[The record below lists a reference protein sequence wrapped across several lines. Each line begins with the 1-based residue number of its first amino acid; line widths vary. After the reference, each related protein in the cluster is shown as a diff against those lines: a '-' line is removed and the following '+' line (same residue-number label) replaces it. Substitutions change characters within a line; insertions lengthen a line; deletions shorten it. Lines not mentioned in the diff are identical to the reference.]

1 MSAIAPIPRNAL
13 LWLLLSLLA
22 VLLPHLGRVPIWIL
36 LVYFGA
42 AFWRLQM
49 YRGRAD
55 LPSRLVRLGLV
66 IFASAAVFLSYRS
79 FIGLEP
85 MVGLLLTATALKQL
99 EAVSTK
105 DGYTL
110 VMLGFFV
117 CVTEFLFSQQ
127 LPVVVYTLLCT
138 LLLMASLVTLSE
150 LPGQRFSLQPLRLGG
165 KLLAQALP
173 MMIVLFLI
181 FPRIGPL
188 WSVPSKDHAAATGM
202 SDTLRP
208 GQVSQLSRS
217 SALAFRA
224 QFTGDIPTQRDL
236 YWRGVVMS
244 RFEAGAWRSLDWRD
258 IPKSDLNQPEPA
270 LSGSSVDYQVIM
282 EPTMQ
287 HWLFALAY
295 AQSGG
300 ATIRRSS
307 DFRLFSTEVID
318 SQFGY
323 AVTSWPTAALERDLS
338 PWRRTT
344 ELAFP
349 PAENP
354 RTRQWVLALQQ
365 RYPEPQALIN
375 AVLSYFRQEAFYYT
389 LEPPRLPDQDFVDR
403 FIFESRRGF
412 CEHYAYSFVVMMRQ
426 AGIPARVV
434 GGYQGG
440 EINPLN
446 NTVLVRQ
453 LDAHAWAEVWLAGQG
468 WTRVDPTAAVSPAR
482 VESGLESALAAA
494 DRAKLLADSPLS
506 AFRYR
511 NTAWVNWLRLRYDAA
526 AWRWQAFIVG
536 FDNDKQ
542 ISVLKQLFGDI
553 RVSWF
558 VAAMLGSW
566 LLVLAPL
573 AWWLLAR
580 NKSPIRSA
588 DEVLLLKLCRR
599 LSRLG
604 IERQPGEGLRS
615 LRLRVVAALPAEQA
629 APFCSHLEALE
640 ARLYDGRAGR
650 ADQY

>member
-1 MSAIAPIPRNAL
+1 MSAAINIPRNAL
-13 LWLLLSLLA
+13 LWLLLSQLA
-22 VLLPHLGRVPIWIL
+22 VLLPHLSRVPVWIL
-36 LVYFGA
+36 LVYLSA
-42 AFWRLQM
+42 ALWRLQM

-55 LPSRLVRLGLV
+55 SPSRPLRFTLV
-66 IFASAAVFLSYRS
+66 IIASAAVFFSYRS
-79 FIGLEP
+79 FVGLEP
-85 MVGLLLTATALKQL
+85 MVGLLLTAAALKQL
-99 EAVSTK
+99 EAVTTK

-127 LPVVVYTLLCT
+127 LPVVAYTVLCT
-138 LLLMASLVTLSE
+138 LLLMASLITLNE
-150 LPGQRFSLQPLRLGG
+150 LPGQRFSLRPVLLGG

-208 GQVSQLSRS
+208 GQISQLSRS

-224 QFTGDIPTQRDL
+224 QFAGDIPIQRDL

-244 RFEAGAWRSLDWRD
+244 RFDAGAWRSLDERAT
-258 IPKSDLNQPEPA
+258 PESELNQPEPA
-270 LSGSSVDYQVIM
+270 LSGSSVDYQIII

-287 HWLFALAY
+287 HWLFALPY
-295 AQSGG
+295 AQSRG
-300 ATIRRSS
+300 AAIGRSS
-307 DFRLFSTEVID
+307 DFRLFSSEVID

-323 AVTSWPTAALERDLS
+323 AVTSWPTAILEPDLS
-338 PWRRTT
+338 SWRREI

-349 PAENP
+349 PSENP
-354 RTRQWVLALQQ
+354 RTRQWIMALQQ

-375 AVLSYFRQEAFYYT
+375 AVLRYFRQEAFYYT
-389 LEPPRLPDQDFVDR
+389 LEPPQLPEKDFVDR
-403 FIFESRRGF
+403 FIFDSRRGF

-440 EINPLN
+440 ETNPLN

-482 VESGLESALAAA
+482 VESGLESALAATE
-494 DRAKLLADSPLS
+494 RAKFLSDSPLS

-511 NTAWVNWLRLRYDAA
+511 NNAWVNWLRLRYDAA

-536 FDNDKQ
+536 FDNDRQ
-542 ISVLKQLFGDI
+542 ISFLKELFGDI

-573 AWWLLAR
+573 TWLLLR
-580 NKSPIRSA
+580 NKSPMRSA
-588 DEVLLLKLCRR
+588 DEILLLGLCRR
-599 LSRLG
+599 LARLG
-604 IERQPGEGLRS
+604 IERRSGEGLRS
-615 LRLRVVAALPAEQA
+615 LRFRVAEALPPEQA
-629 APFCSHLEALE
+629 APFCSQLDTLES
-640 ARLYDGRAGR
+640 RLYDGCAGQT
-650 ADQY
+650 DQS

>member
-1 MSAIAPIPRNAL
+1 MTATAQIPRNAL

-22 VLLPHLGRVPIWIL
+22 VLLPHLSRVPIWIL
-36 LVYFGA
+36 LVYFSAGL
-42 AFWRLQM
+42 WRLQM

-66 IFASAAVFLSYRS
+66 IFASTAVFLSYRS

-85 MVGLLLTATALKQL
+85 MVGLLLTAAALKQL

-127 LPVVVYTLLCT
+127 LPVVAYTLLCT
-138 LLLMASLVTLSE
+138 LLLMTSLITLNE
-150 LPGQRFSLQPLRLGG
+150 LPGQRFSLRPLLLGG

-188 WSVPSKDHAAATGM
+188 WSVPSKDYAAATGM

-224 QFTGDIPTQRDL
+224 QFSGDIPTQRDL

-258 IPKSDLNQPEPA
+258 IPKSEFNQSEPA
-270 LSGSSVDYQVIM
+270 LVGASIDYQVIM

-287 HWLFALAY
+287 HWLFALPY
-295 AQSGG
+295 AQSSG

-307 DFRLFSTEVID
+307 DFRLLSTQVID

-323 AVTSWPTAALERDLS
+323 AVSSWPTATLERDLS
-338 PWRRTT
+338 SWRRKT

-349 PAENP
+349 PSENP
-354 RTRQWVLALQQ
+354 RTRQWIMALQQ

-375 AVLSYFRQEAFYYT
+375 AVLDYFRQEAFYYT
-389 LEPPRLPDQDFVDR
+389 LEPPPLPDKNFVDR

-426 AGIPARVV
+426 AGIPARLV

-494 DRAKLLADSPLS
+494 ERAKLLADSPLS
-506 AFRYR
+506 AFYYR
-511 NTAWVNWLRLRYDAA
+511 NTVWVNWLRLRYDAA

-536 FDNDKQ
+536 FDNDNQ
-542 ISVLKQLFGDI
+542 ISFLKQLFGDI
-553 RVSWF
+553 RISWF

-573 AWWLLAR
+573 SWLLLR
-580 NKSPIRSA
+580 NKSPLRSA
-588 DEVLLLKLCRR
+588 DEILLLKLCRQ
-599 LSRLG
+599 LALLG
-604 IERQPGEGLRS
+604 IERQSGEGLLS
-615 LRLRVVAALPAEQA
+615 LRLRVAASLPTEQA
-629 APFCSHLEALE
+629 EPFCSMLETLE
-640 ARLYDGRAGR
+640 GRLYDARA
-650 ADQY
+650 AQAHKY